1 MTGRHDYH
9 AWPRCGAF
17 ARSTGQPC
25 RRKVAVGEDGRP
37 RPRCLGHGAHV
48 LSGKQT
54 PEGRQRIANATRR
67 RMLSFWEAWRKA
79 GKPPLPWRESLRTAR
94 ASRRRWRN
102 GCGLISYGPDPIDVF
117 RRAAGYVDR
126 ILKGEKAAD
135 LPVQAPTKYELA
147 INLKTVYDRRYGD
160 LAVVRQRHV
169 EWRLL

>member
-79 GKPPLPWRESLRTAR
+79 GKPPLPWRESLRTAHAKPKPPTLAEWR
-94 ASRRRWRN
+94 AEKQRKWDEDAEQRRE
-102 GCGLISYGPDPIDVF
+102 
-117 RRAAGYVDR
+117 R
-126 ILKGEKAAD
+126 IVAD
-135 LPVQAPTKYELA
+135 LK
-147 INLKTVYDRRYGD
+147 RRYPH
-160 LAVVRQRHV
+160 RH
-169 EWRLL
+169 WS

>member
-79 GKPPLPWRESLRTAR
+79 SKPPLPWRESLRTAR
-94 ASRRRWRN
+94 AR
-102 GCGLISYGPDPIDVF
+102 
-117 RRAAGYVDR
+117 
-126 ILKGEKAAD
+126 LK
-135 LPVQAPTKYELA
+135 PPSLA
-147 INLKTVYDRRYGD
+147 
-160 LAVVRQRHV
+160 
-169 EWRLL
+169 EWLRPHLLRP

>member
-67 RMLSFWEAWRKA
+67 RMVSFWEAWRKA

-94 ASRRRWRN
+94 ARPKPPS
-102 GCGLISYGPDPIDVF
+102 
-117 RRAAGYVDR
+117 
-126 ILKGEKAAD
+126 
-135 LPVQAPTKYELA
+135 LA
-147 INLKTVYDRRYGD
+147 
-160 LAVVRQRHV
+160 
-169 EWRLL
+169 EWRAEKQRKWDEDAEQRRERIVAGLRKRFPQRGF

>member
-37 RPRCLGHGAHV
+37 RPRCLGHRAHV

-79 GKPPLPWRESLRTAR
+79 GKPPLPWRESLRTAH
-94 ASRRRWRN
+94 AK
-102 GCGLISYGPDPIDVF
+102 PKP
-117 RRAAGYVDR
+117 
-126 ILKGEKAAD
+126 
-135 LPVQAPTKYELA
+135 PTLA
-147 INLKTVYDRRYGD
+147 
-160 LAVVRQRHV
+160 
-169 EWRLL
+169 EWRAEKQRKWDEDAEQRRERIVAGLRKRFPQRGF

>member
-94 ASRRRWRN
+94 ARPKPPS
-102 GCGLISYGPDPIDVF
+102 
-117 RRAAGYVDR
+117 
-126 ILKGEKAAD
+126 
-135 LPVQAPTKYELA
+135 LA
-147 INLKTVYDRRYGD
+147 
-160 LAVVRQRHV
+160 
-169 EWRLL
+169 EWRAEKQRKWDEDAEQRRERIVAGLRKRFPHRGF

>member
-1 MTGRHDYH
+1 MTGRHDH

-37 RPRCLGHGAHV
+37 RPRCLGHGGHV

-79 GKPPLPWRESLRTAR
+79 GKPPLPWRESLRTAHAKPKPPTLAEWR
-94 ASRRRWRN
+94 AEKQRKWDEDAEQRRE
-102 GCGLISYGPDPIDVF
+102 
-117 RRAAGYVDR
+117 R
-126 ILKGEKAAD
+126 IVAD
-135 LPVQAPTKYELA
+135 LK
-147 INLKTVYDRRYGD
+147 RRYPH
-160 LAVVRQRHV
+160 RH
-169 EWRLL
+169 WS

>member
-37 RPRCLGHGAHV
+37 RPRCLGHGGHV

-79 GKPPLPWRESLRTAR
+79 GKPPLPWRESLRTAHAKPKPPTLAEWR
-94 ASRRRWRN
+94 AEKQRKWDEDAEQRRE
-102 GCGLISYGPDPIDVF
+102 
-117 RRAAGYVDR
+117 R
-126 ILKGEKAAD
+126 IVAD
-135 LPVQAPTKYELA
+135 LK
-147 INLKTVYDRRYGD
+147 RRYPH
-160 LAVVRQRHV
+160 RH
-169 EWRLL
+169 WS

>member
-79 GKPPLPWRESLRTAR
+79 GKATTAV
-94 ASRRRWRN
+94 A
-102 GCGLISYGPDPIDVF
+102 
-117 RRAAGYVDR
+117 
-126 ILKGEKAAD
+126 
-135 LPVQAPTKYELA
+135 
-147 INLKTVYDRRYGD
+147 
-160 LAVVRQRHV
+160 
-169 EWRLL
+169 

>member
-9 AWPRCGAF
+9 AWPRSGAF

-79 GKPPLPWRESLRTAR
+79 GKPPLRWRESLRTAR
-94 ASRRRWRN
+94 ARPKPPS
-102 GCGLISYGPDPIDVF
+102 
-117 RRAAGYVDR
+117 
-126 ILKGEKAAD
+126 
-135 LPVQAPTKYELA
+135 LA
-147 INLKTVYDRRYGD
+147 
-160 LAVVRQRHV
+160 
-169 EWRLL
+169 EWRAEKQRKWDEDAEQRRERIVAGLRKRFPQRGF

>member
-48 LSGKQT
+48 PSGKQT

-79 GKPPLPWRESLRTAR
+79 GKPPLPWRESLRTAH
-94 ASRRRWRN
+94 AK
-102 GCGLISYGPDPIDVF
+102 PKP
-117 RRAAGYVDR
+117 
-126 ILKGEKAAD
+126 
-135 LPVQAPTKYELA
+135 PTLA
-147 INLKTVYDRRYGD
+147 
-160 LAVVRQRHV
+160 
-169 EWRLL
+169 EWRAEKQRKWDEDAEQRRERIVAGLRKRFPQRGF

>member
-94 ASRRRWRN
+94 ARPKPPS
-102 GCGLISYGPDPIDVF
+102 
-117 RRAAGYVDR
+117 
-126 ILKGEKAAD
+126 
-135 LPVQAPTKYELA
+135 LA
-147 INLKTVYDRRYGD
+147 
-160 LAVVRQRHV
+160 
-169 EWRLL
+169 EWRAEKQRKWDEDAEQRRERIVAGLRKRFPQRGF

>member
-94 ASRRRWRN
+94 AR
-102 GCGLISYGPDPIDVF
+102 
-117 RRAAGYVDR
+117 
-126 ILKGEKAAD
+126 LK
-135 LPVQAPTKYELA
+135 PPSLA
-147 INLKTVYDRRYGD
+147 
-160 LAVVRQRHV
+160 
-169 EWRLL
+169 EWLRPHLLRP

>member
-48 LSGKQT
+48 LSAKQT

-94 ASRRRWRN
+94 ARPKPPS
-102 GCGLISYGPDPIDVF
+102 
-117 RRAAGYVDR
+117 
-126 ILKGEKAAD
+126 
-135 LPVQAPTKYELA
+135 LA
-147 INLKTVYDRRYGD
+147 
-160 LAVVRQRHV
+160 
-169 EWRLL
+169 EWRAEKQRKWDEDAEQRRERIVAGLRKRFPQRGF

>member
-79 GKPPLPWRESLRTAR
+79 GKPPLPWRDSLRTAHAKPKPPTLAEWR
-94 ASRRRWRN
+94 AEKQRKWDEDAEQRRE
-102 GCGLISYGPDPIDVF
+102 
-117 RRAAGYVDR
+117 R
-126 ILKGEKAAD
+126 IVAD
-135 LPVQAPTKYELA
+135 LK
-147 INLKTVYDRRYGD
+147 RRYPHRD
-160 LAVVRQRHV
+160 
-169 EWRLL
+169 WS